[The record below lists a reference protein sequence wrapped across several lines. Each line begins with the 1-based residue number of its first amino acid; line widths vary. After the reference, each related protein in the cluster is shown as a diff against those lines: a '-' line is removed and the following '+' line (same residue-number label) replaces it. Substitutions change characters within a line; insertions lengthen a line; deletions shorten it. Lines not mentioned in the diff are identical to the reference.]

1 MIIKNASVRSERVVI
16 VVLKDGTSSQKLAI
30 GTNLAPNAPEMEV
43 LIAEVEAFLR
53 QRDDFDGAEISCK
66 ELVG

>member
-1 MIIKNASVRSERVVI
+1 MIIKNASVRSEKVVI
-16 VVLKDGTSSQKLAI
+16 VVSKGGTSRQKLAI
-30 GTNLAPNAPEMEV
+30 STNLAPNAPEMEV

-53 QRDDFDGAEISCK
+53 QRNDFVDAEINCK